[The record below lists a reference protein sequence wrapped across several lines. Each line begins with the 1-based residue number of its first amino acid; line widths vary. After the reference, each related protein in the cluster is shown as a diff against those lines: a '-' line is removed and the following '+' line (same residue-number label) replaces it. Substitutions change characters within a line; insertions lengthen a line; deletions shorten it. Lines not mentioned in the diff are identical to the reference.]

1 MAVGVDTTQDDRRS
15 DTQRQVDDFL
25 AYLTNVRRLS
35 AHTVAAY
42 RRDLADFCDFCES
55 CASLDQ
61 ARLDVI
67 GEAHVRQWLA
77 GAHRRGLAASTQQR
91 RLSALRA
98 LFTWRSGVT
107 GQRHN
112 PAAAVRAPRKHRKL
126 PRTLEVDEVG
136 ALLVASDDDPL
147 LLRDVAIAE
156 LFYSCGLRLAELQA
170 VNLGDLDRGE
180 RLLRVTG
187 KGSKTRSVPVGRE
200 ALAAIDAW
208 LAVRPAP
215 RDAASQ
221 QALFLSSRG
230 RRISARSIQARLAGL
245 ARRNGTGRGVHPHML
260 RHSFA
265 SHLLES
271 SGDLRAVQELLGH
284 SDIATTQIYTHLDFQ
299 HLAQVYDRAH
309 PRAGRERDDDES

>member
-1 MAVGVDTTQDDRRS
+1 MVAGVDRAQDGQRS
-15 DTQRQVDDFL
+15 DAQQQVDDFL

-35 AHTVAAY
+35 AHTIAAY
-42 RRDLADFCDFCES
+42 RRDLTDFCEF
-55 CASLDQ
+55 CIGRSLNG
-61 ARLDVI
+61 LDAI
-67 GEAHVRQWLA
+67 REAHVRQWLA

-98 LFTWRSGVT
+98 LFAWRSGAT
-107 GQRHN
+107 GLRHN
-112 PAAAVRAPRKHRKL
+112 PAAAVRAPRRHRKL

-136 ALLVASDDDPL
+136 GLLRASGDDPL

-156 LFYSCGLRLAELQA
+156 LLYSCGLRLAELQA
-170 VNLGDLDRGE
+170 VDLGDLDRGE

-187 KGSKTRSVPVGRE
+187 KGRKTRTVPVGRQ

-208 LAVRPAP
+208 LAVRPQP
-215 RDAASQ
+215 RDTASQ

-230 RRISARSIQARLAGL
+230 LRISPRSIQARLAEL
-245 ARRNGTGRGVHPHML
+245 AKRNGAGRGVHPHML

-284 SDIATTQIYTHLDFQ
+284 SDIATTQIYTHLDYQ

-309 PRAGRERDDDES
+309 PRAGRKRDDDET

>member
-1 MAVGVDTTQDDRRS
+1 VAAGNPTAGDDHA
-15 DTQRQVDDFL
+15 RQQVEEFL
-25 AYLTNVRRLS
+25 AYLNNVRRLS

-42 RRDLADFCDFCES
+42 SRDLEDFCGFCS
-55 CASLDQ
+55 SRSLVH
-61 ARLDVI
+61 LDAI
-67 GEAHVRQWLA
+67 TEAHVRQWLA

-107 GQRHN
+107 GRRHN
-112 PAAAVRAPRKHRKL
+112 PAAAVRAPRRQRKL

-136 ALLVASDDDPL
+136 GLLAVPDDDPL

-156 LFYSCGLRLAELQA
+156 LLYSSGLRLAELQA
-170 VNLGDLDRGE
+170 VDLADLDRGE

-187 KGSKTRSVPVGRE
+187 KGGKTRSVPVGSQ

-208 LAVRPAP
+208 LAVRPTP
-215 RDAASQ
+215 RDPASL
-221 QALFLSSRG
+221 QALFLSRHG
-230 RRISARSIQARLAGL
+230 RRISPRSVQARLASL
-245 ARRNGTGRGVHPHML
+245 ARRNGAGRGVHPHML

-299 HLAQVYDRAH
+299 HLAQVYDRTH
-309 PRAGRERDDDES
+309 PRAGRKRDDDES